1 MTKKRAWIIGSAC
14 AVPILAGGAA
24 LLLWLMPFRESGGVR
39 IEAEIDGGKT
49 AVFDSRRP
57 DDAKVSIDAGG
68 AFRLTFVNGTE
79 EAVAVELLLP
89 DESVDLTLPADNV
102 EKQDTGLRASL
113 PAGGRCTVEGRAERD
128 LFLPD
133 GVLVEKEDGGEA
145 YAGTAESLRL
155 LAGKKDLLH
164 TNVTLLRDIEIE
176 GDLVFTGPGTLTLG
190 EHDLT
195 VSGDIRLQ
203 TDEPGEFR
211 IANRKKGRLTS
222 AAFYAEAP
230 HCALVTERDCLDF
243 NGRPGYYLRVASFN
257 GEPIDGTRK
266 TVRSAAELSRL
277 TDMEQLPFLCAGD
290 TVVLEQDMVLEEGL
304 TLSLPVS
311 LEILAKIEGP
321 VAIHTR
327 ESGDVAIR
335 VADGGFLDADNVV
348 MEAPFCTLDWQGE
361 GAPEVREVAERQNV
375 RRYNGQDM
383 TAYGLGGT
391 GLGRVTGFSLQKA
404 DNPKAA
410 EDLQWTI
417 DGNRITVAVSYLIG
431 EDVLTNAKL
440 TVETEGGTAAF
451 GEASDAG
458 GGRIN
463 LLSDCRCTVTDEN
476 GDTRTY
482 TVQTERLLYKL
493 PVVNI
498 HTDDGKAVT
507 SQDIYK
513 PGTVAIYCGEDVP
526 YPTLDSTSA
535 GIRGRGHSTWL
546 WPKKPYKI
554 KFDKKTSVLGMEK
567 AKDWVLLANY
577 SDKSLM
583 RNGVAMEMGKALEHL
598 AFTPSQ
604 IPVDVFFNGVYQGVY
619 TMGEQVEVKNGRVEA
634 QDAASEVDVTYL
646 LEVGGSEDGDVLG
659 KDFFHAGEL
668 RFVTVKHPDEEEL
681 TPAQFAYIQ
690 EYAQKAND
698 AVVSLGNY
706 EEYIDVDSLIDWLI
720 IHEWSFNIDS
730 CFRRSC
736 FLTKQPGGK
745 LTMGPIWDFDLAF
758 GNFSRDE
765 GNYKVWASVGTEE
778 GYVKPNWM
786 NHLMKDPR
794 FMEKLKA
801 RWQEV
806 KDLLL
811 EKALAAIDDM
821 AARIGPSQEMNFQ
834 VWKIWDIRA
843 GYQSKEMVK
852 LNTYDKQLTYL
863 KTFLQTRYDW
873 IDSQLT

>member
-1 MTKKRAWIIGSAC
+1 MTKKGMWIIGSAC
-14 AVPILAGGAA
+14 AVPVLAGGAA
-24 LLLWLMPFRESGGVR
+24 LLLWLMPFRNSGGVR
-39 IEAEIDGGKT
+39 IEAEIDGERT
-49 AVFDSRRP
+49 PVFDSRRP
-57 DDAKVSIDAGG
+57 DDAGASIDAGK
-68 AFRLTFVNGTE
+68 AFRLTLINDTE
-79 EAVAVELLLP
+79 EAIAVELLLP
-89 DESVDLTLPADNV
+89 DESAELTLPAENV
-102 EKQDTGLRASL
+102 EKQDTGLRAAL
-113 PAGGRCTVEGRAERD
+113 PAGSRCTVEGRAERN

-230 HCALVTERDCLDF
+230 HCALVTERDCLEF

-257 GEPIDGTRK
+257 GESVDGTRK
-266 TVRSAAELSRL
+266 TVRSAAELFRL
-277 TDMEQLPFLCAGD
+277 SDAEQMPFLRAGD

-327 ESGDVAIR
+327 EDGAVAIR
-335 VADGGFLDADNVV
+335 VADSGSLDAEDVV
-348 MEAPFCTLDWQGE
+348 IEAPFCALDWQGV
-361 GAPEVREVAERQNV
+361 GAPDAREVAERQNV
-375 RRYNGQDM
+375 RRYNGEDM
-383 TAYGLGGT
+383 AAYGLGGT
-391 GLGRVTGFSLQKA
+391 GQGRVTGLSLQKA

-417 DGNRITVAVSYLIG
+417 DGNRITVAVSYLVG

-440 TVETEGGTAAF
+440 TVETEGGTAIF
-451 GEASDAG
+451 SEASDAG

-476 GDTRTY
+476 GETRTY

-513 PGTVAIYCGEDVP
+513 PGTVAIYCGEDVS
-526 YPTLDSTSA
+526 YPALDPTSA

-554 KFDKKTSVLGMEK
+554 KFDKKTPVLGMEK

-583 RNGVAMEMGKALEHL
+583 RNGVAMEMGKALDHL

-619 TMGEQVEVKNGRVEA
+619 TMGEQIEVKNGRVEA

-668 RFVTVKHPDEEEL
+668 RFVAVKNPDEEEL

-698 AVVSLGNY
+698 AVASLGNY

-720 IHEWSFNIDS
+720 IHEWSFNIDC

-765 GNYKVWASVGTEE
+765 GNYQVWASVGTEE

-786 NHLMKDPR
+786 NHLMQDPR
-794 FMEKLKA
+794 FMTKFQA

-806 KDLLL
+806 KDRLL
-811 EKALAAIDDM
+811 EKALTAVDNM
-821 AARIGPSQEMNFQ
+821 AGRIGPSQEMNFQ
-834 VWKIWDIRA
+834 VWKIWNIRA

-852 LNTYDKQLTYL
+852 RNTYDKQLAYL
-863 KTFLQTRYDW
+863 KTFIQTRYDW